1 MKIRERDI
9 PIVLLILWL
18 LVWNFGITEFQTLY
32 PVDFLAWCIRMI
44 SLIYAIVLLGKSSKI
59 KKSLFGVYIGVILFL
74 LYLCVKSGN
83 TRYFDTVFFAL
94 FLRNVDYKKLLRI
107 GSYTQFTIILIT
119 VLSSMIGL
127 IPNEQVFNAGRI
139 RYNLGFI
146 YCSYSANML
155 FFAIACLI
163 ASFSNERRLK
173 VKEAILLGALNYLI
187 FWYTDTKASFWGT
200 LFLLILACGISPNIP
215 TKRWIRFKTLL
226 AASIVP
232 LFSVVSIFISLFYD
246 ASNPIHAL
254 CNAISSGRIYMGY
267 VGLKKYGITLWGS
280 NIEWATDHTTTYFY
294 VDSSYINILLT
305 MGLVALFLI
314 SFGFA
319 RTGYYA
325 VQLGDRKMVL
335 VILFVAIHCLFDPQL
350 LDLRYD
356 LLILTCFSS
365 FVVELP
371 EEHDAY
377 ISNLAF
383 RRTNITRRRD

>member
-1 MKIRERDI
+1 MKIKERDI
-9 PIVLLILWL
+9 PIMLLILWL

-32 PVDFLAWCIRMI
+32 PVDFLTWCIRLI
-44 SLIYAIVLLGKSSKI
+44 SLIYAIVLLGKSSKF
-59 KKSLFGVYIGVILFL
+59 KKSLFCGYICVISFL

-83 TRYFDTVFFAL
+83 TRYFDTIFFAL
-94 FLRNVDYKKLLRI
+94 FLRNADYKKVLRI

-163 ASFSNERRLK
+163 AGFPNERRLK
-173 VKEAILLGALNYLI
+173 VKEAILLGVLNYLI

-200 LFLLILACGISPNIP
+200 LFLLILACGISPNMS

-226 AASIVP
+226 ASAIVP
-232 LFSVVSIFISLFYD
+232 LFSVGAILISLFYD
-246 ASNPIHAL
+246 SSNPIHAF
-254 CNAISSGRIYMGY
+254 CNAVTSGRLYMGY
-267 VGLKKYGITLWGS
+267 VGLKKYGITLLGS

-305 MGLVALFLI
+305 MGLVALVLI

-319 RTGYYA
+319 RLGYYA
-325 VQLGDRKMVL
+325 VQLGDWKMLL

-350 LDLRYD
+350 LDLRYN
-356 LLILTCFSS
+356 LLILTCFSV
-365 FVVELP
+365 FAVELP
-371 EEHDAY
+371 EAY
-377 ISNLAF
+377 DISA
-383 RRTNITRRRD
+383 I

>member
-1 MKIRERDI
+1 M
-9 PIVLLILWL
+9 
-18 LVWNFGITEFQTLY
+18 
-32 PVDFLAWCIRMI
+32 
-44 SLIYAIVLLGKSSKI
+44 
-59 KKSLFGVYIGVILFL
+59 
-74 LYLCVKSGN
+74 KSGN

-200 LFLLILACGISPNIP
+200 LFLLILACGISPNMP

-226 AASIVP
+226 ASSIVP

-254 CNAISSGRIYMGY
+254 CNAVSSGRIYMGY

-280 NIEWATDHTTTYFY
+280 NIEWARDHTTTYFY

-305 MGLVALFLI
+305 MGLVALVLI

-325 VQLGDRKMVL
+325 VQFGDRKMVL
-335 VILFVAIHCLFDPQL
+335 VILFVAIHCLSDPQL
-350 LDLRYD
+350 LDLRYN

-365 FVVELP
+365 FAVELP

-377 ISNLAF
+377 ISNLTF